1 MEMPVLHSLVGGIK
15 ALFRKEERN
24 REIGEEFEGYL
35 EAAIAEKVQQGIPR
49 ESAERAARVEVGSPA
64 VVRHRVWSAG
74 WEATAESL
82 AQDIRFGVRELLKSP
97 GFSLVAILS
106 LGLGVG
112 ANTAIFTLINDLLL
126 KSLPVHEPQQLISF
140 GKSAGGGILG
150 SVSPGPVDIFTYDFY
165 KKIEREHAPF

>member
-1 MEMPVLHSLVGGIK
+1 MEMSVLRSLVGGIK

-24 REIGEEFEGYL
+24 REIDEELEGYL
-35 EAAIAEKVQQGIPR
+35 EAAIAEKLRHGMRR
-49 ESAERAARVEVGSPA
+49 EDAERAARVEMGSAA
-64 VVRHRVWSAG
+64 VVRHRVWSSG

-82 AQDIRFGVRELLKSP
+82 AQDLRFGVRQLLKSP

-126 KSLPVHEPQQLISF
+126 KSLPVHEPQQLVSF
-140 GKSAGGGILG
+140 GKSAGGGFFHIRLLQE
-150 SVSPGPVDIFTYDFY
+150 D
-165 KKIEREHAPF
+165 RA